1 MLPYSI
7 FSQPWILKRSPLQVS
22 ASPVVCSEQWFRFGS
37 SFAHYCPEA
46 IEYSS
51 QQFRIYPPCLWLF
64 GHWPLFFLCLPPSL
78 VGQKKKKRSEKRKSD
93 TVLPWIIRPT
103 KLSPWLAVEFVSHPS
118 FQTWRWQ
125 LSSVSSRCQVIRI
138 IPWGVSLHPLEL
150 LCFWCPEPFKAEG
163 VFLLP
168 GCNYEV
174 LLRFC
179 RFYLQVPDSFT
190 TQPVSVK

>member
-78 VGQKKKKRSEKRKSD
+78 VGQKKKKEVKKEKVILFSYESSVPQNCLLD
-93 TVLPWIIRPT
+93 
-103 KLSPWLAVEFVSHPS
+103 
-118 FQTWRWQ
+118 WQ
-125 LSSVSSRCQVIRI
+125 LSLLVIHLFKLGGGNY
-138 IPWGVSLHPLEL
+138 PVFPLGVKSY
-150 LCFWCPEPFKAEG
+150 G
-163 VFLLP
+163 
-168 GCNYEV
+168 
-174 LLRFC
+174 
-179 RFYLQVPDSFT
+179 
-190 TQPVSVK
+190 